1 MVCFLYKIIYIG
13 PQGVRIYIT
22 QHKGFFKALGKE
34 NDMKAKIIKIKMRL
48 TIILNLPIPKIRM
61 ILK

>member
-22 QHKGFFKALGKE
+22 QHKDFFKALGKGK
-34 NDMKAKIIKIKMRL
+34 DMKAKIIKIKMRL